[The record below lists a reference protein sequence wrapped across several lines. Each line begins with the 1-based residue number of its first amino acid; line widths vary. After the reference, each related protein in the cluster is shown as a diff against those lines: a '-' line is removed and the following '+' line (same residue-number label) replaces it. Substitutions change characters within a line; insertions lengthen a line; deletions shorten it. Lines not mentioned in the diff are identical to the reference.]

1 MNTEIDIVRI
11 ERDGDIA
18 VVLLD
23 NPPVNASTQ
32 ALRQGLLTA
41 VTNLSADP
49 NVAGIVLMGA
59 GKNFISGSDLKE
71 FSGPLAEPQLPV
83 VISAIEDAPF
93 PVVAAICGAALGGG
107 FELALGC
114 DGRIGAADA
123 LVGLPEV
130 KLGIIPGAGGTQR
143 LPRLVGVAKSIQLI
157 CKGARVKATQAHQL
171 GMLDALS
178 TDDLRVDAIK
188 FLRSLNGKKHPL
200 GAAPVPDTNA
210 DQIEAETAK
219 ALRGNKGV
227 PAAAEAIT
235 SIHRVNTE
243 PFDMALAKERAVF
256 QDLRLSP
263 EACAL
268 RHQFFA
274 ERDAK
279 RVPILES
286 VSASLVRTVG
296 VIGGGTM
303 GAGIATC
310 FLNTGFQVT
319 IVELAT
325 EALNACVKRIGDA
338 YAGDVKAGRLTQ
350 SQADDRMSRLT
361 PTTDRKKLVVADL
374 VIEAIVEDLHA
385 KQSLFADLE
394 IIVPPHAIIA
404 TNTSYLGID
413 DIADGMTDPSRL
425 IGMHFFSPA
434 DRMRLLEIVTGSRSE
449 VANLATA
456 FAVGRKLGKA
466 AVLAK
471 SAEGFIGNRI
481 YAAYRGQCEFM
492 VEEGADPQKLDAA
505 LTNFGFA
512 LGPFAVSDLSG
523 LDIAKARR
531 DRLATTRDPM
541 ARYVDI
547 PDRLC
552 DAGRLGRKTGAGW
565 YDYPQD
571 SRVGVSDPVTA
582 KIIEQSR
589 ADKGVVTRAI
599 TETEIVER
607 AMAAIVNE
615 AKLVLQEGIADK
627 ASDIDVVMVTGYGF
641 PSFRGGP
648 MYWAQQLHPDE
659 MTRLMDQLQAATGH
673 GFVRANALIY

>member
-1 MNTEIDIVRI
+1 MAAGTNIVRI
-11 ERDGDIA
+11 ERDGDVA

-32 ALRQGLLTA
+32 ALRQGILAA
-41 VTNLSADP
+41 VTALSADP
-49 NVAGIVLMGA
+49 DVTGVVLMGD
-59 GKNFISGSDLKE
+59 GRNFVSGSDLKE

-93 PVVAAICGAALGGG
+93 PIVAAINGAALGGG
-107 FELALGC
+107 YELALGC
-114 DGRIGAADA
+114 DGRIGTADA

-157 CKGARVKATQAHQL
+157 CDGARVRAAEAQKL

-178 TDDLRVDAIK
+178 QGDLRADAIT
-188 FLRSLNGKKHPL
+188 FLHTLNGQKRPL
-200 GAAPVPDTNA
+200 GAAAVPDISS
-210 DQIEAETAK
+210 DQIDAEIAK
-219 ALRGNKGV
+219 ALRKNRGV
-227 PAAAEAIT
+227 PAAQEAIT
-235 SIHRVNTE
+235 SIQRTTTE
-243 PFDMALAKERAVF
+243 PFDTALIKERAMF
-256 QDLRLSP
+256 QGLRLSP

-279 RVPILES
+279 RIPELEGA
-286 VSASLVRTVG
+286 SASRVQTVG
-296 VIGGGTM
+296 VIGAGTM

-310 FLNTGFQVT
+310 FLNAGFHVT
-319 IVELAT
+319 LIELAT
-325 EALNACVKRIGDA
+325 QALEAGVKRISDG
-338 YAGDVKAGRLTQ
+338 YSGHVKAGRMTQ
-350 SQADDRMSRLT
+350 LQADDHISRLT
-361 PTTDRKKLVVADL
+361 ASTDRCKLATADL
-374 VIEAIVEDLHA
+374 VIEAIVENLNA
-385 KQSLFADLE
+385 KRTLFAELE
-394 IIVPPHAIIA
+394 AIVPPKTVLA
-404 TNTSYLGID
+404 TNTSYLDID
-413 DIADGMTDPSRL
+413 DIADGMTDPARL

-434 DRMRLLEIVTGSRSE
+434 DRMRLLEIVTGERSRS
-449 VANLATA
+449 ANIATA

-492 VEEGADPQKLDAA
+492 VEEGADPQQVDKA

-531 DRLATTRDPM
+531 DRLAAARDPL

-552 DAGRLGRKTGAGW
+552 KAGRLGRKTGAGW
-565 YDYPQD
+565 YDYSQNP
-571 SRVGVSDPVTA
+571 RMGIPDPATTN
-582 KIIEQSR
+582 IINQCR
-589 ADKGVVTRAI
+589 ADKGI
-599 TETEIVER
+599 SPKPFTEMEILDR

-615 AKLVLQEGIADK
+615 AKLVLQEGGADK
-627 ASDIDVVMVTGYGF
+627 ASDIDVVMVNGYGF
-641 PSFRGGP
+641 PPYRGGP
-648 MYWAQQLHPDE
+648 MYWAQQLHE
-659 MTRLMDQLQAATGH
+659 GELTRLMDQLQVATGY
-673 GFVRANALIY
+673 GFIRAGA